1 MTYVPITDNDISE
14 MLNKIKGADS
24 VDDLFN
30 VVPKEFSLDFD
41 NFNIP
46 ESLSEQEVFDKLKR
60 IGSLNIASGNLNFS
74 AGGAYDHYVPKVVD
88 FLSGRSEFYT
98 AYTPYQ
104 PEVSQGT
111 LQYLYEFQSM
121 ICELS
126 QMEVSNASLYD
137 GASAVA
143 EACSLA
149 CAYNNKKKV
158 LLSSA
163 LNPNYINVVKTY
175 FSYND
180 ISVELIN
187 QNDGI
192 TDIDNLE
199 SLLDDETSCIV
210 IQSPNY
216 YGLLEDWGK
225 FVEYKKKYKD
235 ILVIAVSDPI
245 SLSIINT
252 PGDCGCD
259 VYVGEGQSLG
269 NYLLYGGPYIGLFA
283 TKLKYVR
290 KMPGRIIGRTDD
302 VDGKD
307 GFVMTLQTRE
317 QHIRRDRATSNICT
331 NQGLVALRCTIYM
344 ALLGKKGIPG
354 VANICF
360 ENAHYAADE
369 ISKLENFS
377 LNFKSSSFVK
387 EFIVKTN
394 FSASKLQ
401 VDASNNG
408 YNFNLL
414 ENDKT
419 DTMFMLAFTE
429 KYNKSHIDK
438 FIDYLKNY
446 K

>member
-1 MTYVPITDNDISE
+1 MTYVPITDTDVSE
-14 MLNKIKGADS
+14 MLKVIKNAKS
-24 VDDLFN
+24 IDDLFDI
-30 VVPKEFSLDFD
+30 VPEKFNLDFD

-46 ESLSEQEVFDKLKR
+46 DSLSEQEVFDKLKH
-60 IGSLNIASGNLNFS
+60 IGNLNIANENLNFS
-74 AGGAYDHYVPKVVD
+74 AGGAYDHYVPKIVD
-88 FLSGRSEFYT
+88 FISGRSEFYT

-126 QMEVSNASLYD
+126 QMEASNASLYD

-149 CAYNNKKKV
+149 HAYNNKNKV
-158 LLSSA
+158 LLSST
-163 LNPNYINVVKTY
+163 LNPNYISVVNTY
-175 FSYND
+175 FSYNN
-180 ISVELIN
+180 ISVDLIDS
-187 QNDGI
+187 NDGI
-192 TDIDNLE
+192 TDFNSLENLI
-199 SLLDDETSCIV
+199 DDETSCIV

-216 YGLLEDWGK
+216 YGLLEDWNK
-225 FVEYKKKYKD
+225 FVKYKEKYKD
-235 ILVIAVSDPI
+235 ILIIAVSDPI

-269 NYLLYGGPYIGLFA
+269 NYLLYGGPYIGLFS

-290 KMPGRIIGRTDD
+290 KMPGRIIGRTNDI
-302 VDGKD
+302 DGKD

-331 NQGLVALRCTIYM
+331 NQGLIALRCTIYM
-344 ALLGKKGIPG
+344 ALLGNKGLPG
-354 VANICF
+354 IANICF
-360 ENAHYAADE
+360 QNAHYAAEE
-369 ISKLENFS
+369 ITKLDNFT
-377 LNFKSSSFVK
+377 LAFNNSSFIK
-387 EFIVKTN
+387 EFVIKTK
-394 FSASKLQ
+394 FSATKL
-401 VDASNNG
+401 VKDASENG
-408 YNFNLL
+408 FSFNLL

-419 DTMFMLAFTE
+419 DSMFMLAFTE
-429 KYNKSHIDK
+429 KYNKLHINS
-438 FIDYLKNY
+438 FVDYLRSY